1 MLLERAR
8 EMVRSGIKFDEAAD
22 RIRATSI
29 FTTHTPVAAGH
40 DAFPFSMMEKHFA
53 GYWNDLGITKERFLS
68 LGEHEEAFNMT
79 VLAFN
84 LAGRRNG
91 VSKLHGRVTRRMWQS
106 VWPDTPEDQIPIT
119 SITNGVHAPTWIAPE
134 LASLF
139 DRHLGPDWI
148 DMHDDALFWNRVM
161 DIPDEERWSVHQ
173 LLKNKLI
180 SFARERARA
189 LWTDDFIDSR
199 QVIAMGTLLD
209 PDALTIGFARR
220 FTGYKRASLLFQDLD
235 RVKKILLNRWKPV
248 QIVFAGKAHPADEHG
263 KHLIHQI
270 YSLAADRELA
280 GHVAFI
286 ENYEMHAAHFLT
298 QGVDVW
304 LNNPRA
310 PLEACGTS
318 GQKAGMNGVLNLSVR
333 DGWWYEGYNG
343 KNGWAIGDPPE
354 DLEVHYD
361 DTADAESLYQLLEQ
375 QIVPLYYERG
385 QNGLSHGWIQMAR
398 ESLRSVVPEYSAR
411 RMLKEY
417 AQKMYVPA
425 LLDSKKVTS
434 PT

>member
-1 MLLERAR
+1 
-8 EMVRSGIKFDEAAD
+8 
-22 RIRATSI
+22 
-29 FTTHTPVAAGH
+29 
-40 DAFPFSMMEKHFA
+40 
-53 GYWNDLGITKERFLS
+53 
-68 LGEHEEAFNMT
+68 
-79 VLAFN
+79 
-84 LAGRRNG
+84 
-91 VSKLHGRVTRRMWQS
+91 
-106 VWPDTPEDQIPIT
+106 
-119 SITNGVHAPTWIAPE
+119 
-134 LASLF
+134 
-139 DRHLGPDWI
+139 
-148 DMHDDALFWNRVM
+148 
-161 DIPDEERWSVHQ
+161 
-173 LLKNKLI
+173 
-180 SFARERARA
+180 
-189 LWTDDFIDSR
+189 
-199 QVIAMGTLLD
+199 
-209 PDALTIGFARR
+209 LTIGFARR

-286 ENYEMHAAHFLT
+286 ENYEMHAAHYLT

-304 LNNPRA
+304 LNNPRP

-318 GQKAGMNGVLNLSVR
+318 GQKAGMNGVLNLSIL

-343 KNGWAIGDPPE
+343 KNGWAIGEPPE

-361 DTADAESLYQLLEQ
+361 DTADAESLYQLLEE
-375 QIVPLYYERG
+375 QIVPLYYKRA
-385 QNGLSHGWIQMAR
+385 QNGISSGWIKMAK
-398 ESLRSVVPEYSAR
+398 ESLRSVVPQYSAR

-434 PT
+434 PR